1 MSTETGTGTGNTT
14 GAKTRP
20 DIGAGNI
27 ADTGGPR
34 ETGRTGRHETGG
46 NQGVRGSRRHRWG
59 QDWAWNM
66 KPVGQEINA
75 SMYKQQHRPLQC
87 ARRTAGVQCRLASL
101 ASTTVAL
108 CVCHMETSG
117 AVTPN
122 LEYLLPRANHVRLE
136 QGGQLEWPELFP
148 ECGGL
153 AQSPIDV
160 VTSQTRHEPLLPPL
174 RLVWHNRDVYEPFT
188 LSNNGHTVKMALPSR
203 MGVAGLP
210 WQFSAFQL
218 HLHWGNGAMDMA
230 TGSEH
235 TIDGQSACAELHV
248 VHYNSELYAN
258 VSEAKSQENGLAV
271 LGVLIQ
277 SGEEINQAYNNILH
291 HLAYVR
297 PHDTVQGFHSI
308 SALNIDL
315 LMMEMLVYSSKAG
328 EMEPTM
334 LQNNYRSTQPLNHR
348 VVLSSFITGSVKR
361 YTAGKISAIVMGSVY
376 GCVGLAVIICFIV
389 KTVRTKDTTK
399 DLIQDVALNTTP
411 DPGTKEETMPQ
422 SEP

>member
-1 MSTETGTGTGNTT
+1 LSAIST
-14 GAKTRP
+14 AF
-20 DIGAGNI
+20 IFI
-27 ADTGGPR
+27 LF
-34 ETGRTGRHETGG
+34 
-46 NQGVRGSRRHRWG
+46 
-59 QDWAWNM
+59 
-66 KPVGQEINA
+66 
-75 SMYKQQHRPLQC
+75 LQC
-87 ARRTAGVQCRLASL
+87 MFCAS
-101 ASTTVAL
+101 
-108 CVCHMETSG
+108 
-117 AVTPN
+117 P
-122 LEYLLPRANHVRLE
+122 E

-297 PHDTVQGFHSI
+297 HVCVCVCVCVLIYACMTV
-308 SALNIDL
+308 L
-315 LMMEMLVYSSKAG
+315 LYYCE
-328 EMEPTM
+328 
-334 LQNNYRSTQPLNHR
+334 LQ
-348 VVLSSFITGSVKR
+348 
-361 YTAGKISAIVMGSVY
+361 
-376 GCVGLAVIICFIV
+376 
-389 KTVRTKDTTK
+389 
-399 DLIQDVALNTTP
+399 
-411 DPGTKEETMPQ
+411 
-422 SEP
+422 